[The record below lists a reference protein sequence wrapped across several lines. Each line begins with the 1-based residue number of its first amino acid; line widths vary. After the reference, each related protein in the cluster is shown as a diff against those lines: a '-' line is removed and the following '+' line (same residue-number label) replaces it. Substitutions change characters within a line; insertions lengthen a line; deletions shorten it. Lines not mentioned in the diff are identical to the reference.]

1 MNCGQIFLEQP
12 NVEIAI
18 CFGHTGINHTKNR
31 LKKGNFR
38 CHIILIYLMDLKIQ
52 TMKKIDNLITAYHK
66 SIRKLSNL
74 KRANR
79 NHRRQGIL
87 SINIRRIYEKLMAF
101 KASLKRTV
109 VAAGVVSGAMLLA
122 PQAANAQTFG
132 PKQENPF
139 GLSNAGDSFINPTL
153 ADLDDDGD
161 LDLLVGANSGG
172 FLYYKNTGTSNA
184 PDFTFAEAAPFGLT
198 AVETGFSTTSLED
211 LDNDADLDLLS
222 GGINGDFN
230 YYENIGT
237 ASAPDFASLQVNPF
251 GLVIGT
257 IFNDPNFID
266 LDQDGDFDIMSE
278 NELTGDF
285 IYLKNIGS
293 ATLPEFEAPDID
305 PFGLSGPESGFL
317 LVLVTFAD
325 LDNDGDADLMTSG
338 YTNDFT
344 YYENIG
350 SSSFPEFGTTQTNP
364 FDITAGF
371 STYNCSTFGDLD
383 GDGDL
388 DFFYGDG
395 SGNFY
400 YQENIDQLSG
410 INEFDNNNPI
420 TIYPN
425 PSNGLFTIEC
435 AQKGSYL
442 LQNELG
448 QTVKTIQV
456 NALNN
461 FKVNINNLGAGIYF
475 IVDVANLE
483 NKRKVVVTK

>member
-1 MNCGQIFLEQP
+1 
-12 NVEIAI
+12 
-18 CFGHTGINHTKNR
+18 
-31 LKKGNFR
+31 
-38 CHIILIYLMDLKIQ
+38 
-52 TMKKIDNLITAYHK
+52 MKKIDNLITAYNK
-66 SIRKLSNL
+66 SVRKLSNL
-74 KRANR
+74 KRAKR
-79 NHRRQGIL
+79 NVRRQGIL
-87 SINIRRIYEKLMAF
+87 VINIRRIYEKLMAF

-109 VAAGVVSGAMLLA
+109 VLAGVVSGAMLFA
-122 PQAANAQTFG
+122 PEAANAQIFG

-139 GLSNAGDSFINPTL
+139 GLSNASDLYINPTL

-161 LDLLVGANSGG
+161 LDLLVGTNTGG
-172 FLYYKNTGTSNA
+172 FLYYKNTGTSNS

-198 AVETGFSTTSLED
+198 NVVTSVSTTSLED
-211 LDNDADLDLLS
+211 LDNDGDLDLLS
-222 GGINGDFN
+222 GEINGNFT

-278 NELTGDF
+278 NAFTGDF

-293 ATLPEFEAPDID
+293 ATLPEFEAPDTN
-305 PFGLSGPESGFL
+305 PFGLGTPDGFS

-325 LDNDGDADLMTSG
+325 VDSDGDSDLMTSG
-338 YTNDFT
+338 DTNDFT

-388 DFFYGDG
+388 DFFYGDY

-400 YQENIDQLSG
+400 YEENIDQLSG
-410 INEFDNNNPI
+410 INEVDNNNSI
-420 TIYPN
+420 NVYPN
-425 PSNGLFTIEC
+425 PSNGSITIEST
-435 AQKGSYL
+435 QKGSYL
-442 LQNELG
+442 LQNQLG
-448 QTVKTIQV
+448 QTVKIIQV

-461 FKVNINNLGAGIYF
+461 FKVSIDNLGAGIYF

-483 NKRKVVVTK
+483 NKRKVVITK